1 MLFIRLG
8 LGLLMLMSAVEVFR
22 ATRTLRNRELVVIS
36 RRIGLAIL
44 SFALCR
50 IVGGLIDGYFQFE
63 IAYFTTASVY
73 GFWLA
78 VYAFFFYHRRILQS
92 EEVGDDG
99 RQRISASVDSIVAE
113 MKRFS
118 YRLDKT
124 LGK

>member
-1 MLFIRLG
+1 MIFIRLG
-8 LGLLMLMSAVEVFR
+8 LGILMLMSALEVFR
-22 ATRTLRNRELVVIS
+22 VTRTLKNRELVIIS
-36 RRIGLAIL
+36 KRIGLSIL
-44 SFALCR
+44 SFALFR
-50 IVGGLIDGYFQFE
+50 IVGGLIDSYFQFE

-73 GFWLA
+73 GFWIA

-99 RQRISASVDSIVAE
+99 RQRISASVDSILAE

-118 YRLDKT
+118 HRLDKT